1 MIYSCGAFI
10 YGEFR
15 TCFDNFR
22 DNRVNNNYYA
32 TARCALFI
40 VSKFV
45 YIKLSLNTTTTTKSL
60 RRMSLICHARKA
72 LSGSKYMA

>member
-32 TARCALFI
+32 TARCALII

-45 YIKLSLNTTTTTKSL
+45 YIKLSLNTTTTKSL
-60 RRMSLICHARKA
+60 RMSLICHARKA

>member
-32 TARCALFI
+32 TVRCALII

-45 YIKLSLNTTTTTKSL
+45 YIKLSLNTTATTKSL
-60 RRMSLICHARKA
+60 RMSLICHARKA

>member
-10 YGEFR
+10 YGGFR

-32 TARCALFI
+32 TARCALII

-45 YIKLSLNTTTTTKSL
+45 YIKLSLNTTTTKSL
-60 RRMSLICHARKA
+60 RMSLICHARKA